1 MDVLIWIGTGLTV
14 LGVVGLLICVL
25 LAVRAKRSGLEDE
38 DIKKALQKVVV
49 LNLGALLLSGLG
61 LMAVIVGIFLA

>member
-38 DIKKALQKVVV
+38 AIKKALQKVVV